1 MIDSK
6 SNSAFIDYIDLDPI
20 FLLSILK
27 RYIIYLIIFASLVS
41 SLVLI
46 YTLNLDK
53 KYKSQ
58 AKIVIERDENNIV
71 NIQEYSNMVSSS
83 NRMNNQIALFKSDQ
97 VLEYIISNKK
107 NYQQFINFFSEN
119 NQNFVQKILKK
130 KKKFNVKSLKST
142 ISSNLGIK
150 NVKNSDILILSFQS
164 TNPSVAKLALEQIID
179 SYQRYEIDS
188 NIQVTSYAN
197 EKISDRLNILVGQMD
212 IAQKKLSKYKKDNE
226 LVDTGN
232 VKQLKINE
240 INSISARIINA
251 KQEYQDQQNDLL
263 SIKVAEGDM
272 DALLAIKDLKSRG
285 DISNIKNILNANESN
300 IQSLSLIYTEEHPK
314 IIQALN
320 QKKNLE
326 KQLKNILDENI
337 QQKAFEL
344 SNLDN
349 FLKLSEK
356 EMQKVTDEL
365 RITEEKESGMLK
377 FTRELESS
385 QKLYESFLQR
395 VKETNEAQN
404 LQVSKLKIIELP
416 SLPGSHF
423 YPNPKKNFIIAFFLS
438 IIFGYALFFFKEINL
453 TALKNTEVIDSL
465 NILQLGILP
474 RVGKIK
480 NGTDILQMFTS
491 DKESHFAESIRS
503 ARTVLES
510 KFNKHKSFLITS
522 SNPSEGKTT
531 FAFNLALSL
540 EKANKVLFIEGD
552 LRRPTVLTRFV
563 GFEGKKFGL
572 SEIISGTAEFQEVIH
587 EIPGTKLNIITAG
600 EVKVDLSDVVTKD
613 QLKKFFDTLKIEY
626 DFIIIDSPPV
636 QPVSDTLLLVQAVDY
651 NFFII
656 RSEQTKTGSLMSSVK
671 KIKNVG
677 AKIDGIILNDVDTT
691 SGGYGY
697 GYGYGYGGYGG
708 YSYNKK
714 T

>member
-71 NIQEYSNMVSSS
+71 NIQEYSNMVSSN

-142 ISSNLGIK
+142 ISSNLDIK
-150 NVKNSDILILSFQS
+150 NIKNSDILILSFQS

-212 IAQKKLSKYKKDNE
+212 IAQKKLSIYKKDNE

-272 DALLAIKDLKSRG
+272 DALLAIKDLRSRG

-480 NGTDILQMFTS
+480 DGIDILQMFTS

-587 EIPGTKLNIITAG
+587 EVPGTKLNIITAG

-697 GYGYGYGGYGG
+697 GYGYGGYGG